1 MLGFHCGGDGPHDAG
16 LQEYAVQEQIMAE
29 VKLDELPRKTRE
41 LFDKAAS
48 ALERG
53 NQEYAMEMLMAIL
66 DQEPR
71 LLQARK
77 LLRAAQIRKA
87 REKGD
92 RGAAKLLSGLLSFPK
107 VIAATAAI
115 AKDPLKAL
123 SRIERLMATDPT
135 NRQYCTLM
143 VKAAEAAGLREVG
156 IQTLEMMLENK
167 PDDVDL
173 LYWAARLHDEDGDT
187 RGARA
192 LYEKIAELRPNDP
205 RAIKALKDA
214 QARDTMRQGRWEEIG
229 QQGDFR
235 KVIKN
240 SGEAEMLEKQAK
252 AVKTADDAAQLIADL
267 QSKIEREPGNV
278 NYRRALAD
286 HYLRLNRFDEA
297 LAALREADAL
307 SGGGD
312 PQIDRAIN
320 TVTLRKFDTEIK
332 ALRDAGRNAEA
343 EAKEQEK
350 DRFMLEDAARR
361 VSRYPND
368 LQFKYEYGVLLFE
381 HNQFTEAI
389 SQFQQAQ
396 RNPQRRL
403 RALYYLALCFE
414 KKGQIDI
421 AVEQLQKAASEMS
434 LMDDTRKDVVY
445 ELGLLH
451 EKMGQPEKALEF
463 FKEIYA
469 VDISYRD
476 VAQKVERR
484 RAN

>member
-1 MLGFHCGGDGPHDAG
+1 
-16 LQEYAVQEQIMAE
+16 MAE

-41 LFDKAAS
+41 LFDKATA

-53 NQEYAMEMLMAIL
+53 NEDYAMDMLMAIL

-77 LLRAAQIRKA
+77 LLRAAQLKKA
-87 REKGD
+87 RTKG
-92 RGAAKLLSGLLSFPK
+92 GGVAARMLSGLTSLPAVLMASAQISK
-107 VIAATAAI
+107 N
-115 AKDPLKAL
+115 PLQAL
-123 SRIERLMATDPT
+123 SRIEKLMAKDPT
-135 NRQYCTLM
+135 NRQYCTLL

-156 IQTLEMMLENK
+156 IQTLEMMLESAPN
-167 PDDVDL
+167 DVEL
-173 LYWAARLHDEDGDT
+173 MYWAARLHDEDGDT

-192 LYEKIAELRPNDP
+192 FYEKIAELRPNDP

-229 QQGDFR
+229 KPGDFR
-235 KVIKN
+235 ILIKDT
-240 SGEAEMLEKQAK
+240 EQAEMLEKQAK
-252 AVKTADDAAQLIADL
+252 AVKTTDDAFQLIEEMKAM
-267 QSKIEREPGNV
+267 IEREPGNI
-278 NYRRALAD
+278 NHRRALAD
-286 HYLRLNRFDEA
+286 HYLRLNRFDDA
-297 LAALREADAL
+297 LAALKDADAI

-312 PQIDRAIN
+312 PQIDRAMN
-320 TVTLRKFDTEIK
+320 AVALRKFDAEIK
-332 ALRDAGRNAEA
+332 ALQEAGRTAEA
-343 EAKEQEK
+343 DAKAAEK
-350 DRFMLEDAARR
+350 DRFMVEDAARR
-361 VSRYPND
+361 VARYPND

-381 HNQFTEAI
+381 HGQFTEAI

-414 KKGQIDI
+414 RKGQLDI
-421 AVEQLQKAASEMS
+421 AVEQLRKAASEIT
-434 LMDDTRKDVVY
+434 LMDDTRKDIVY

-476 VAQKVERR
+476 VAKKVEQRR
-484 RAN
+484 TV

>member
-1 MLGFHCGGDGPHDAG
+1 
-16 LQEYAVQEQIMAE
+16 MAE

-41 LFDKAAS
+41 LFDKAAA

-53 NQEYAMEMLMAIL
+53 NEDYAMDMLTAIL

-77 LLRAAQIRKA
+77 LLRAAQIKKA
-87 REKGD
+87 RTKG
-92 RGAAKLLSGLLSFPK
+92 GS
-107 VIAATAAI
+107 ATARMLSSLTSLPAVLMASAQI
-115 AKDPLKAL
+115 SKNPLQAL
-123 SRIERLMATDPT
+123 SRIEKLMAKDPT
-135 NRQYCTLM
+135 NRQYGTLL

-156 IQTLEMMLENK
+156 IQTLEMMLENA
-167 PDDVDL
+167 PDDVEL
-173 LYWAARLHDEDGDT
+173 MYWAARLHDEDGDT

-192 LYEKIAELRPNDP
+192 FYEKIAELRPNDP

-214 QARDTMRQGRWEEIG
+214 QARDTMRQGRWEEVG
-229 QQGDFR
+229 QVGDFR
-235 KVIKN
+235 KVIKDTDQ
-240 SGEAEMLEKQAK
+240 AEMLEKQAK
-252 AVKTADDAAQLIADL
+252 AVKTTDDAAQLIEDL
-267 QSKIEREPGNV
+267 KSKIEREPGNV
-278 NYRRALAD
+278 NFRRALAD
-286 HYLRLNRFDEA
+286 HYLRLDRFDEA
-297 LAALREADAL
+297 LAALKEADAI

-312 PQIDRAIN
+312 PQIDRAMN
-320 TVTLRKFDTEIK
+320 AVTLRKFDAEIK
-332 ALRDAGRNAEA
+332 ALREAGRTAEA
-343 EAKEQEK
+343 DAKAAEK
-350 DRFMLEDAARR
+350 DRFMVEDAARR
-361 VSRYPND
+361 VARYPND

-381 HNQFTEAI
+381 HGQFTEAI

-414 KKGQIDI
+414 QKGQFDI
-421 AVEQLQKAASEMS
+421 AVEQLQKAASEIS
-434 LMDDTRKDVVY
+434 LMDDTRKDIVY

-476 VAQKVERR
+476 VAKKVEQR
-484 RAN
+484 RAV